1 MFSTMFIK
9 DVYILKSNE
18 FNLTPIMTFNG
29 FIALRQISPVWPG
42 TFEFIMKNHS
52 WQQGAVRPAA
62 GSS

>member
-9 DVYILKSNE
+9 DVYILKSNG

-42 TFEFIMKNHS
+42 TFRVHHGEP
-52 WQQGAVRPAA
+52 QLAA
-62 GSS
+62 RGC